1 MNRLL
6 KDFFVPCE
14 RNNFRAKLLHPSF
27 LALLVGFF
35 LFNQT
40 VLSLVALTRPGV
52 LGYTSDILPEAIIRL
67 TNEEREKEGL
77 SALEE
82 NGFLNEAARRKAA
95 DMFAFDYWA
104 HSSPAGK
111 TPWSFF
117 KEAGYNYVV
126 AGENLAKDFS
136 NPEAVVGAWMKSP
149 THKANIADNRFKE
162 IGVAV
167 VEGTL
172 NGYQTTL
179 VVQLFGT
186 PSRLIGKRVVEAK
199 EQSPST
205 SFTPASDLYQSGT
218 GLGAEEMDSSYLT
231 GIEPSEK
238 IVNPLA
244 VTKVMSAFLFGL
256 ITGAILVDAYFILK
270 SKVRRSSGRSLAH
283 AGFLA
288 VIFFLIFLSQ
298 QGVIN

>member
-1 MNRLL
+1 
-6 KDFFVPCE
+6 
-14 RNNFRAKLLHPSF
+14 
-27 LALLVGFF
+27 VGFF

-40 VLSLVALTRPGV
+40 ILSLVALTNPGV

-77 SALEE
+77 PALEE

-149 THKANIADNRFKE
+149 THKANIIDNRFKE

-186 PSRLIGKRVVEAK
+186 PSRLIGKKTVEAK
-199 EQSPST
+199 EQSPSVG
-205 SFTPASDLYQSGT
+205 FTPASDLYQSGT
-218 GLGAEEMDSSYLT
+218 GLGVEESGEL
-231 GIEPSEK
+231 I
-238 IVNPLA
+238 NPLA

-256 ITGAILVDAYFILK
+256 IMGAILVDAYFVLK
-270 SKVRRSSGRSLAH
+270 SKIRRSSGRSLAH